1 MFLQWVRNIIEN
13 LLSEIS
19 YYDLKY
25 YVSNHEYALLS
36 LAYPFYAG
44 KLIKRKHK
52 VTGEVTVLDE
62 KKILIANM
70 TFDGML

>member
-1 MFLQWVRNIIEN
+1 MAR
-13 LLSEIS
+13 
-19 YYDLKY
+19 YDLKY
-25 YVSNHEYALLS
+25 HVSNHEYALLF

-52 VTGEVTVLDE
+52 VTGDVTVLDK